1 MTREWVR
8 MAAKKKRRSQP
19 AAAQLPPEERRAE
32 VATIAWMLCTLFTFC
47 SEAVSLVAKVALSR
61 MSEPE
66 GEPTAWSLFPD
77 VALLMGVVTGAFCL
91 VLTPVVYRLRK
102 TPPPAAITAVA
113 VLVGL
118 APWASL
124 LLRWLRG
131 V

>member
-1 MTREWVR
+1 
-8 MAAKKKRRSQP
+8 MAAKKRTRSQP
-19 AAAQLPPEERRAE
+19 RAAELPAEERRAE

-61 MSEPE
+61 MSEAE
-66 GEPTAWSLFPD
+66 NGPTAWSLLPD
-77 VALLMGVVTGAFCL
+77 VALLMGVVTGTLCL
-91 VLTPVVYRLRK
+91 ILTPVVYRLRR

-118 APWASL
+118 TPWASL